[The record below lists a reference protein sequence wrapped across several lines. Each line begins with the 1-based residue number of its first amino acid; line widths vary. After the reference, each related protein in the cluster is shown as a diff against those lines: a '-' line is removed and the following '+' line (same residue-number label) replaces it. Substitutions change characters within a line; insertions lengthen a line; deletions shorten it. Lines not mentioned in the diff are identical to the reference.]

1 MPQPVVVLGT
11 HTFAE
16 ELADIVPLSGDYEV
30 SAFAENWDRDRCKEP
45 LRGRPVLWIDE
56 LADLAETHLAIC
68 GLGTTRRHEFVE
80 PVRDLGF
87 SFATVVHPSAVV
99 APSAEVGSGTLVGA
113 GCVVAAHAGIG
124 EQVILNRGCL
134 VGHHTRIGEY
144 VTVSPGANIAG
155 LVNIGRSA
163 YVAMGAIVVDRI
175 TIGDLA
181 VIGAGSVVTRD
192 VAARTQVQGVPA
204 KVVKQGVEGR

>member
-30 SAFAENWDRDRCKEP
+30 THFAENWDRERCADP

-56 LADLAETHLAIC
+56 LPDLAATHHAIC
-68 GLGTTRRHEFVE
+68 GLGTTKRHEFVE
-80 PVRDLGF
+80 PVRDMGF
-87 SFATVVHPSAVV
+87 SFATVIHPSAVV
-99 APSAEVGSGTLVGA
+99 APSAEIGTGTLVGA
-113 GCVVAAHAGIG
+113 GCVVAAHTEIG
-124 EQVILNRGCL
+124 QHVIVNRGSL
-134 VGHHTRIGEY
+134 IGHHTQIGDY

-155 LVNIGRSA
+155 LVTIGRSA

-175 TIGDLA
+175 AIGDLA
-181 VIGAGSVVTRD
+181 VVGAGAVVTKE
-192 VAARTQVQGVPA
+192 VATGTQVQGVPA
-204 KVVKQGVEGR
+204 KVVKEGVEGR